1 MLNNNEK
8 GGFELQD
15 IFMFVMFGIL
25 IFVFVQIFAPI
36 TALFNFEA
44 IPNGAII
51 ELIINMFSVILV
63 AGFMASYIK
72 KWNTPGA

>member
-1 MLNNNEK
+1 MLTKNEK

-15 IFMFVMFGIL
+15 IFMFVIFGIL
-25 IFVFVQIFAPI
+25 LFVFVQIFSPI
-36 TALFNFEA
+36 SALFNFDA

-51 ELIINMFSVILV
+51 ELMINMFSIILL
-63 AGFMASYIK
+63 AGFIASYVK